1 MPRLIGILGGTF
13 DPIHYGH
20 LRSALEVLQG
30 LELDEV
36 RLVPLRDP
44 PHRERPIADA
54 RQRLE
59 MVRLAVADQAGLL
72 VDDRELHREGP
83 SYTLDT
89 LRSLR
94 GEMGE
99 PVRLCILL
107 GSDALLGF
115 PDWHEP
121 AEVLRLAHLI
131 VLHRPGATAFQAPA
145 IQALLRRHQTPDP
158 DRLREQAAG
167 AILLHR
173 VTQLE
178 ISATAIRAMLARG
191 ESPCF
196 LLPDR
201 VLSFIRRQG
210 LYGRV

>member
-20 LRSALEVLQG
+20 LRPALEVWQG
-30 LELDEV
+30 LGLDEI

-44 PHRERPIADA
+44 PHRDPPTVDA
-54 RQRLE
+54 EQRLR
-59 MVRLAVADQAGLL
+59 MVRLAAAGQAGFL
-72 VDDRELHREGP
+72 VDDRELRRDGP

-89 LRSLR
+89 LRSLQ

-99 PVRLCILL
+99 DVRLCILL

-131 VLHRPGATAFQAPA
+131 VMQRPGATGFEAPSLQAFLSRHRTRDPA
-145 IQALLRRHQTPDP
+145 GLT
-158 DRLREQAAG
+158 DRAAG
-167 AILLHR
+167 VILFHP
-173 VTQLE
+173 VTQLG
-178 ISATAIRAMLARG
+178 ISATAIRALLARG
-191 ESPCF
+191 ESPRF
-196 LLPDR
+196 LLPDQ
-201 VLSFIRRQG
+201 VLSFIEKQG
-210 LYGRV
+210 LYR